1 MLETLQ
7 PDAIV
12 NGSYASLS
20 CSQWFQHIRH
30 LYAPDETSWVRSLAA
45 SVPSQQVHQA
55 SLQAATLVHELRAQR
70 EHLPLFERFM
80 QEYSLSSEEGLT
92 LMVLAEALLR
102 IPDRRTRDALIR
114 AEMSHVNWKQ
124 HLGHSDSFWVNM
136 ATRGLI
142 AGAAFASWSQ
152 DHNDDPSQRSRTIFE
167 QLVGHSGEPFVRAAL
182 QRAMQ
187 LLGDQFVVGHT
198 IDQALSNAGRMAS
211 DKICYSFDML
221 GEAAM
226 TEDDAESYANSYL
239 MALQRIAA
247 SQKTDCHPHSLSIKL
262 SALHPRYE
270 ESQHPRLISELGGR
284 LASLVREARQ
294 LNVAITLDAEEA
306 DRLELSL
313 NIFQL
318 VFEQE
323 AIGWGGFGMAVQAY
337 SKRAL
342 PVLGWLNQ
350 LALEHDT
357 HIKVRLVKGA
367 YWDTEI
373 KLCQQRGLDGYPIF
387 TRKAHTD
394 ISYLACTRFLLCH
407 TPGLTPQFATHNA
420 QTVAAITNMADALKP
435 TPSYEFQRLHGMG
448 EALYAHWHTRRD
460 EPVRVYAPVG
470 EHQQL
475 LPYLVRRLLESG
487 ANTSFVHHL
496 WDDEVAPET
505 LTRSPLELA
514 RDLDYSAN
522 PATPLPSD
530 IYGKNRRNSYGINLN
545 ISLQRESLFD
555 DMRRWSSHQWEARP
569 MTATTGNGALLA
581 NKPVIAPFTAQ
592 YQVGRS
598 QWFNPDDVTAVMNAG
613 AAGFERWRLLAP
625 RYATKERK
633 AWLMLLASAL
643 ENHSAELIT
652 LCVLEA
658 GKTVQDSM
666 DEIREAVDFCR
677 YYAHQIDLH
686 FAQPSKL
693 LGPTG
698 ECNELYYEGR
708 GVWLCISP
716 WNFPLA
722 IFIGQITAALAAGN
736 AVVAK
741 PAEATSLI
749 AARAVEIAHQV
760 GIPKD
765 LLQLLPGSGLD
776 IGSAALNDMNLAGVA
791 FTGSHKTARQIA
803 LQLAQR
809 NGAIVPF
816 IAETGGQNAMI
827 VDSTAL
833 PAQVVRDVLRSA
845 FGSAGQRCSALRVLC
860 LQDDIA
866 DDVIKLLSGAMLE
879 LSVGDPLTLSTD
891 IGPVIDSR
899 AQHHLQRHIRWLEQ
913 HAKCVGKAP
922 KAPEEGTFVTPIAYE
937 ITDFEALREEHFGPI
952 LHIYRYSA
960 KSLNTLISN
969 INSLG
974 FGLTLSVHSRNPDT
988 ASHIERRIRVGNVY
1002 VNRDQIG
1009 AVVGLQPFGG
1019 MGLSGTGPKAGG
1031 PNYVL
1036 RFATERTRTINTSA
1050 VGGNA
1055 DLLRGNDD
1063 LIADEDEIAGE

>member
-1 MLETLQ
+1 MLESLQ

-20 CSQWFQHIRH
+20 CTQWFQHIRH
-30 LYAPDETSWVRSLAA
+30 LYAPDETNWVRSLAS
-45 SVPSQQVHQA
+45 SVPSQHIHQA
-55 SLQAATLVHELRAQR
+55 SLQAATLIHELRTQR
-70 EHLPLFERFM
+70 DHQPLFERFM

-114 AEMSHVNWKQ
+114 TEMNHVNWKQ

-142 AGAAFASWSQ
+142 AGAAFAGWSH
-152 DHNDDPSQRSRTIFE
+152 DHNNDPSQPSRTILA
-167 QLVGHSGEPFVRAAL
+167 QLIGRSGEPFIRTAL

-187 LLGDQFVVGHT
+187 LLGNQFVMGHT
-198 IDQALSNAGRMAS
+198 IDQALSNANRTAT
-211 DKICYSFDML
+211 DKIRYSFDML

-226 TEDDAESYANSYL
+226 TEDDAENYASSYL

-247 SQKTDCHPHSLSIKL
+247 NQKTNQHSHSLSIKL

-270 ESQHPRLISELGGR
+270 ESQHPRLMSELVGR
-284 LASLVREARQ
+284 LANLVREARR

-337 SKRAL
+337 SKRSL
-342 PVLGWLNQ
+342 PVLGWLNK

-394 ISYLACTRFLLCH
+394 ISYLACARFLLCRS
-407 TPGLTPQFATHNA
+407 PGLTPQFATHNA
-420 QTVAAITNMADALKP
+420 QTVVAITKMADVLEP

-448 EALYAHWHTRRD
+448 EALYAHWHRHRD

-475 LPYLVRRLLESG
+475 LPYLVRRLLENG

-505 LTRSPLELA
+505 LAQSPLEQA
-514 RDLDYSAN
+514 RILEYLPN
-522 PATPLPSD
+522 PAIPLPCD
-530 IYGKNRRNSYGINLN
+530 IYGKNRRNSKGVNLN
-545 ISLQRESLFD
+545 ISRQREQLLES
-555 DMRRWSSHQWEARP
+555 MRRWSSHQWEARP
-569 MTATTGNGALLA
+569 KTATTGSGSLLA
-581 NKPVIAPFTAQ
+581 DKPVIAPFTAQ
-592 YQVGRS
+592 YIVGRS
-598 QWFNPDDVTAVMNAG
+598 QWFNPDDVPSVMSAA

-625 RYATKERK
+625 RYATQERK
-633 AWLMLLASAL
+633 TWLMLLASAL

-658 GKTVQDSM
+658 GKTVQDSL

-677 YYAHQIDLH
+677 YYARQIDLH
-686 FAQPSKL
+686 FAHPTKL
-693 LGPTG
+693 IGPTG

-736 AVVAK
+736 AVIAK

-749 AARAVEIAHQV
+749 AARAVDIAHQV
-760 GIPKD
+760 GVPKD
-765 LLQLLPGSGLD
+765 LLQLLPGNGLD
-776 IGSAALNDMNLAGVA
+776 IGRAVLSHPHLAGVA
-791 FTGSHKTARQIA
+791 FTGSHKTAQY
-803 LQLAQR
+803 LTQQLAQR
-809 NGAIVPF
+809 SGAILPL

-833 PAQVVRDVLRSA
+833 PEQVVRDVLHSA
-845 FGSAGQRCSALRVLC
+845 FGNAGQRCSALRLLC

-866 DDVIKLLSGAMLE
+866 DNVIQLLSGAMLE
-879 LSVGDPLTLSTD
+879 LSVGDPLSLSTD
-891 IGPVIDSR
+891 VGPVIDSR
-899 AQHHLQRHIRWLEQ
+899 AQHHLQRHICWLEQ

-922 KAPEEGTFVTPIAYE
+922 KAPEEGTFVTPVAYE
-937 ITDFEALREEHFGPI
+937 ITNFEALREEHFGPV

-960 KSLNTLISN
+960 KSLNTLIN
-969 INSLG
+969 HINDLG
-974 FGLTLSVHSRNPDT
+974 FGLTLSIHSRNPDT
-988 ASHIERRIRVGNVY
+988 ASQIERGIRVGNVY

-1055 DLLRGNDD
+1055 DLLRGNDN
-1063 LIADEDEIAGE
+1063 LMAPINE